1 MADAAVDPEF
11 PLRKIASAT
20 SSDLSGLR
28 PALVEN
34 VLTQALP
41 LPDIMFGGSVL
52 VFVIMTHAFWMR
64 FITRTFAERSS
75 ALLQQHGSMW
85 RVDLLFI
92 AMVMMLLALHL
103 AEVMIWSAA
112 LVFGDI
118 VDTWSSAAYFAA
130 NCYTALGEP
139 FSLPRSWRIVAPI
152 IGMSGI
158 FAFAWTASVLVNFV
172 ARYDALRARVLAA
185 ACPARARATL
195 DGNIDDHT

>member
-52 VFVIMTHAFWMR
+52 VLVIMTHAFGIR

-75 ALLQQHGSMW
+75 ALLQEHGSMW
-85 RVDLLFI
+85 RVDLLFM
-92 AMVMMLLALHL
+92 AMVMVLLALHL
-103 AEVMIWSAA
+103 AEVMVWSAA

-139 FSLPRSWRIVAPI
+139 LSLPRSWRIVAPV

-172 ARYDALRARVLAA
+172 ARYDALRAGVLAP
-185 ACPARARATL
+185 ACPVRARATL